1 MISKQKSEMTTEEK
15 DNKIIFNILVITGLL
30 IIAGF
35 IYSIVNKPQPAKA
48 GIKSAFE
55 RNYQVKIT

>member
-1 MISKQKSEMTTEEK
+1 MNSKQKSEMTTEEK
-15 DNKIIFNILVITGLL
+15 DNKIIFNILFITGLL

-55 RNYQVKIT
+55 KNHQVKIT